1 MKDDPLAARSVVPA
15 TIALF
20 ALGIA
25 RPLLD
30 LLGRN
35 AEIFVA
41 HSTSSFDVVAL
52 AVGLTLLVP
61 LAAAAVVLL
70 ASAVHRTLGGVLL
83 ALGITAMVAAFVVS
97 TVRIA
102 DPDGATPGW
111 LAIAIALAAGA
122 AFAVV
127 YRRSGNVRG
136 VLRVAALVAPVVALM
151 FLFMTPAHRV
161 VFPASAQAQTVD
173 VPAGAPPIVLVIFD
187 EFPVASLLDADGDVD
202 AKAFPALARL
212 AADGTFF
219 NNTTTVH
226 ARTMD
231 AVPAIV
237 SGVRSQP
244 DSLPTA
250 ADHPTSLFAL
260 LQDDYRM
267 HVVEPLTALCPPEAC
282 HRGDETGLARW
293 RVLLRDI
300 GIVQAHLLVPAD
312 WAGILPPLNEG
323 WRDFAKAAGKGGPQ
337 TRDDFL
343 EQGRTKRARWPA
355 EYRRFVRGITASS
368 EPTVHFMHVGGL
380 PHYPWVHL
388 PDGRQYQTAP
398 VEGSG
403 LAGVAGINKYQRW
416 SDREW
421 PVAQGYQRHLVQVQF
436 VDHLVGQLMDQLE
449 REGMYDESLIVI
461 TADHGASFRPDAPLR
476 KLTSD
481 NIGEVGA
488 VPLFVKLPRDGG
500 AATSAVPAE
509 TVDIVPTILDV
520 LGAKAPGGLDGLSV
534 FGDAVT
540 ERTDKR
546 ISEVEFGTDITF
558 RADHGQTQK
567 AAARKLALFGGR
579 DHLDP
584 FRLVPTGYDGLLGA
598 PVQDIAR
605 QATRVD
611 TDIDDA
617 AAYESVDLDAQIVP
631 ALLEGTVADTR
642 LTDAPVLAIGLN
654 GTVAAVTQAD
664 PPGANGA
671 YAFRALL
678 PPEALRNGGNEVEV
692 YVLHGGR

>member
-1 MKDDPLAARSVVPA
+1 MKEDPLAARSVVPA
-15 TIALF
+15 TVALF

-41 HSTSSFDVVAL
+41 HSASGFDVVAL
-52 AVGLTLLVP
+52 AVGLTLLLP

-70 ASAVHRTLGGVLL
+70 ASPLSRTLAGSLL
-83 ALGITAMVAAFVVS
+83 ALGITAMVAAFIVS
-97 TVRIA
+97 TVRVA
-102 DPDGATPGW
+102 DPSGAAPGW
-111 LAIAIALAAGA
+111 LVIALALAAGA

-127 YRRSGNVRG
+127 YRRSANVRG

-151 FLFMTPAHRV
+151 FLFTTPANRV
-161 VFPASAQAQTVD
+161 VFPESAQAQAVT
-173 VPAGAPPIVLVIFD
+173 VPAGAPPIVLVVFD
-187 EFPVASLLDADGDVD
+187 EFPVASLLDADGNVD
-202 AKAFPALARL
+202 AKAFPSFGRL

-219 NNTTTVH
+219 SNTTTVH

-237 SGVRSQP
+237 SGTRSQP

-260 LQDDYRM
+260 LQDSYRM
-267 HVVEPLTALCPPEAC
+267 HVVEPLTGLCPPEAC

-300 GIVQAHLLVPAD
+300 AIVQAHLLVPAD
-312 WAGILPPLNEG
+312 WAGFLPPLNEG
-323 WRDFAKAAGKGGPQ
+323 WRDFARAGGKGGPR
-337 TRDDFL
+337 TRNDFL

-355 EYRRFVRGITASS
+355 EYRRFVRGVTANP

-416 SDREW
+416 SEREW

-436 VDHLVGQLMDQLE
+436 VDHLVGELVEQLE
-449 REGMYDESLIVI
+449 REGLYDESLIVI

-476 KLTSD
+476 KLTED
-481 NIGEVGA
+481 NVGEVGA
-488 VPLFVKLPRDGG
+488 VPLFVKLPGDDG
-500 AATSAVPAE
+500 APTSDVPAE

-520 LGAKAPGGLDGLSV
+520 LGATAPAGLDGVSV
-534 FGDAVT
+534 FGDAVAA
-540 ERTDKR
+540 RTDKR
-546 ISEVEFGTDITF
+546 ISEIEFGTDITV
-558 RADHGQTQK
+558 AVDHGQTQK
-567 AAARKLALFGGR
+567 AAARKLARFGGR

-584 FRLVPTGYDGLLGA
+584 FRLAPPGFEALLGA
-598 PVQDIAR
+598 SVRDVAR
-605 QATRVD
+605 RALRVD
-611 TDIDDA
+611 AQIDDA
-617 AAYESVDLDAQIVP
+617 AAYEAVDLDAQTVP
-631 ALLEGTVADTR
+631 ALLEGTVTDPR
-642 LTDAPVLAIGLN
+642 LTDPPVLAIGLN

-664 PPGANGA
+664 PAAAGGA

-678 PPEALRNGGNEVEV
+678 PPDALRNGSNDVGV
-692 YVLHGGR
+692 YVVQGGR